1 MSEIAS
7 ISAPPASRLRD
18 LRRIL
23 AFTVLRLTGLFV
35 TVIVGVYL
43 TILIANM
50 GGQVDELRIVQIRS
64 TIAEAARANRAT
76 APAAFRPTRA
86 TASSSTTPP
95 RAAITATSIYPRS
108 SWSREAW

>member
-7 ISAPPASRLRD
+7 ISAPRSSRLRD

-50 GGQVDELRIVQIRS
+50 GGWVDKIQRGDRIPAQVKPRRDPASDPDMGIIFVGRLTRS
-64 TIAEAARANRAT
+64 
-76 APAAFRPTRA
+76 
-86 TASSSTTPP
+86 
-95 RAAITATSIYPRS
+95 
-108 SWSREAW
+108 